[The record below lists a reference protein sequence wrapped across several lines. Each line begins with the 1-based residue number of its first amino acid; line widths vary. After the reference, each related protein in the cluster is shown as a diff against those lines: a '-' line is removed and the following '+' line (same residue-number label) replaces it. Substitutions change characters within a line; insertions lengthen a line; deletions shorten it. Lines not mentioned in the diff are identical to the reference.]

1 MLSRLTISSIPGMRA
16 SSSAITESRP
26 RLRSTWLSF
35 SCTLPQLW
43 RISSSTLTSC
53 AHRFDASTAG
63 SEESGV
69 LKQSARL
76 CARSVLTTS
85 VRLPSAAER
94 AAVAAAMVV
103 LPTPPLPRY
112 SIIRIS
118 PCFLNVLFFRVCEA
132 DREGRPYNIRALDVA
147 CVFSYQYVRR
157 NIACGYFLPKLSHAG
172 GRHLFARDAR
182 ARASLAPTLRRSGLR
197 FPDRVG
203 ARLALALANA
213 HSMQKLDAHPSHT

>member
-1 MLSRLTISSIPGMRA
+1 MLLRPTISSIPGMSA
-16 SSSAITESRP
+16 SSSAITASMP
-26 RLRSTWLSF
+26 CLRNTLLIVF
-35 SCTLPQLW
+35 CTLLQPR

-53 AHRFDASTAG
+53 AHRLAESSFGFEASG
-63 SEESGV
+63 M
-69 LKQSARL
+69 LRQSARL

-172 GRHLFARDAR
+172 GRHLFA
-182 ARASLAPTLRRSGLR
+182 LA
-197 FPDRVG
+197 
-203 ARLALALANA
+203 
-213 HSMQKLDAHPSHT
+213 